1 MFEIIFKIWWMIAV
15 LPYLL
20 FLEGSERLAKFL
32 KEKNIYQDWDV
43 WHTFLLIL
51 VILLIVFW
59 MEGFRF

>member
-1 MFEIIFKIWWMIAV
+1 MFEIIYKIWWMIAV

-20 FLEGSERLAKFL
+20 FLEGDQMLAKFL

-51 VILLIVFW
+51 IILLIIFW
-59 MEGFRF
+59 MAGFRF